1 MAAPS
6 QERKFG
12 SLLHEKRL
20 PRANAIVV
28 GLVGLAFLWVA
39 LAAGPITLNTI
50 PVLLLALGLLAMV
63 AWTLTYRARIYD
75 QGVTTESLFGR
86 RELMFRDLHTFS
98 YSRIVRAGQET
109 ASLSFVPRVGKP
121 VRVAVQSGRGQDVDL
136 AGIVDA
142 LSAKGAARMEQE
154 LARTRR
160 VRWVTHVPRTMPSQP
175 GVSLT
180 RDAFLLEEGGPSV
193 TTIPFAKVETV
204 MSNGLFIVSDLGT
217 NKRRFAIPC
226 FAPNFYPGL
235 ALQLRLRE
243 AMPAASPGSVMS
255 SA

>member
-1 MAAPS
+1 MAAPT

-20 PRANAIVV
+20 PRANSIIV

-39 LAAGPITLNTI
+39 LAAGPITLNTV

-63 AWTLTYRARIYD
+63 AWSLTYRARIYD
-75 QGVTTESLFGR
+75 QGVTTESLFGS

-121 VRVAVQSGRGQDVDL
+121 VRVAVQSRRGQDVDL
-136 AGIVDA
+136 AGIVDT

-154 LARTRR
+154 LARTKR
-160 VRWVTHVPRTMPSQP
+160 VRWVTRVPRTMPSQP

-180 RDAFLLEEGGPSV
+180 RTAFLLDEGGPSG
-193 TTIPFAKVETV
+193 TTIPFTTVECTV
-204 MSNGLFIVSDLGT
+204 SNGSFIVSDLGT
-217 NKRRFAIPC
+217 GKRRFAIPC
-226 FAPNFYPGL
+226 LSANFYPGA
-235 ALQLRLRE
+235 ALLEQLRS
-243 AMPAASPGSVMS
+243 AAPTTSSESVATS
-255 SA
+255 V